1 MANLTRNFVAG
12 KMNKTFDERV
22 VPAGEYIDAL
32 NVRMGSTENSEVG
45 AIENT
50 LGNLPLTTLMYEG
63 QELSSD
69 ARCIGAYQDGA
80 NETIY
85 WFVHD
90 PSFPLGNTGKIDMI
104 VSVNVLTST
113 LTYHVISMDDGDGV
127 NTTLNFNPTYVITG
141 VDLVDRLLFFT
152 DDYNPPRFINVKRG
166 YANPNAFYFDYAG
179 NPTILAEALQVVKKP
194 PLTSPTVIPY
204 IATGDEQFMVDR
216 FISFA
221 YRYRYADNEYS
232 ATSQWSDITFLPNP
246 FEFSLDS
253 VLNEGMTNAFNAA
266 TITYDAGGPLVV
278 GIDLLFKEAN
288 SNVIKVIEKLNKAE
302 LGLLDNF
309 LYTYNFVNSKIFT
322 ILPQSEILRLYDNVP
337 RFAKAQTVMGNR
349 LMYGNYVEGYNLI
362 DSDGNPIRFTY
373 HTDLITEEIG
383 LNALDTYTT
392 DGNYDFR
399 GLPNTIGDSITVVEL
414 NGVDLVE
421 GSILNVNLTI
431 KHSAFDGDTPF
442 PSDTTQ
448 NTDLSFSFYL
458 AVSYASVYDMVTSA
472 EFLDAVGTAA
482 NIQPIYPGTSPCVNG
497 TTWTDIFNCAI
508 PYNLNSLFK
517 YASGITGYLNQPIA
531 IYCAPGDDFFQ
542 IQLPAMLFIDAYPAT
557 TKEVV
562 EYYEVISSEAFFQTI
577 ANSRS
582 LHSNRGYEVGIV
594 YMDEFNRS
602 TTALVSPTNTVS
614 VPCAYSPNKNSIR
627 VTIPIT
633 QRPPAWA
640 TQYKFVIK
648 ADEENYET
656 IYSNIYFQDPLTNA
670 TYFLIEGENPR
681 KVAVGDRLI
690 VKADSNGPR
699 RGCAYATVLEK
710 EAKQEDFITLPN
722 TVIPAG
728 TYLKINANEFSATE
742 DSQSLIA
749 PGKKTQCDIS
759 PPLVPTFLLY
769 PMNIEDPSTPGTYID
784 YNIPQGSRIAMRIKQ
799 SRLGRGN
806 GTNACERRI
815 YTLNKDFISSAN
827 YLNIKDWWDGDNVA
841 SILNTGIQ
849 DVGDAT
855 NNCPIGNTYYPTLG
869 TFSTFPTSVP
879 IPTPSAQCVNY
890 YQFLRDTSNNALYL
904 CVTGTD
910 SCQGYGNSDKLK
922 SCVEVQFTVVRAEN
936 TIVFETEP
944 TDTLPDVFFENNL
957 SFPIY
962 NGNHYGNIQDQDI
975 LGGTPA
981 IIDTGFFNCFTFG
994 NGVESYKI
1002 RDSIVGRSFN
1012 LGERV
1017 TSVSAQDYKEAD
1029 RFADITYSG
1038 VYNDESNV
1046 NKLNEFNLGLLNF
1059 KPLEDSFGPI
1069 QILDARQTD
1078 VLTLQEDKIS
1088 YVLAGKNLLSDA
1100 AGGGAIASIPEVLGT
1115 QIARTEKYGI
1125 SYNPESYVQWG
1136 QDRFFTDAKRGAV
1149 IQLRGDE
1156 TGAQQLRV
1164 ASEPGMRTWFRD
1176 LFNES
1181 FNTQKLGGFDPYSN
1195 EYVLS
1200 SNEQPIPSI
1209 EECLNCGIIRTFT
1222 VEAPKGEKLPPYCVD
1237 LGFAVGQVV
1246 ITYNI
1251 ISIAPT
1257 KKIKIDYD
1265 YNGVAGTTG
1274 LVSTSGTITFNKD
1287 TNAVNFVDIEILTTG
1302 QVVFEVIVNCPE
1314 PTELTLIEVV
1324 LTNDFEAGQTIHA
1337 EYNYTFSPYV
1347 SPVQSN
1353 FVTFVSG
1360 PTNPLVSR
1368 WNEVSGAQ
1376 GTAGI
1381 PIDFSTMTIATNKMS
1396 GDTFDFDPLTDSFK
1410 YLRTSTYYPNSPG
1423 DINMLLSLA
1432 SAATPLMGGGSYNYA
1447 QFNVGSSDP
1456 YLYLIWDFRNSTP
1469 AELCYS
1475 DEKIDDV
1482 CCNCD
1487 PCGSPCSTWR
1497 IYAGT
1502 DLTFGYYDCEA
1513 NSYITSGMLAG
1524 DEQTFCARSWF
1535 TPTIVEGE
1543 GSLELL
1549 QECGCGF
1556 AEAKA
1561 KVPSEN
1567 QN

>member
-63 QELSSD
+63 VQLSD
-69 ARCIGAYQDGA
+69 QTRCIGAYQDGA

-90 PSFPLGNTGKIDMI
+90 PSFPLGPTGKIDMV

-113 LTYHVISMDDGDGV
+113 LTYHLISMFDGLTDK
-127 NTTLNFNPTYVITG
+127 TTLNFNPTYTITG

-152 DDYNPPRFINVKRG
+152 DDYNPPRFINVKRS
-166 YANPNAFYFDYAG
+166 YANPNGSYVDYAG
-179 NPTILAEALQVVKKP
+179 DPYLFAEALQVVKKP
-194 PLTSPTVIPY
+194 PYSSPTVIPY
-204 IATGDEQFMVDR
+204 LASGDEQFMVDR

-232 ATSQWSDITFLPNP
+232 ATSQWSDIAFVPKP
-246 FEFSLDS
+246 FDLSLDS
-253 VLNEGMTNAFNAA
+253 FLNDGMTNAFNAVNIEYN
-266 TITYDAGGPLVV
+266 TGGPLVV

-302 LGLLDNF
+302 LGLLDGTIQ
-309 LYTYNFVNSKIFT
+309 TYQFSNSKIFT

-337 RFAKAQTVMGNR
+337 RFAKAQTIMGNR

-362 DSDGNPIRFTY
+362 DYKGNPTRFTY
-373 HTDLITEEIG
+373 QTDLITEEIG
-383 LNALDTYTT
+383 V
-392 DGNYDFR
+392 NYPKTEVSSSDYSFR
-399 GLPNTIGDSITVVEL
+399 GLDQTVSLGLLNVYLGDI
-414 NGVDLVE
+414 NLVE
-421 GSILNVNLTI
+421 GSLLSINITIL
-431 KHSAFDGDTPF
+431 HDSFQGDTPF
-442 PSDTTQ
+442 PSQTTQ
-448 NTDLSFSFYL
+448 NLELSFSFYL
-458 AVSYASVYDMVTSA
+458 STSYASVYDMVTSA
-472 EFLDAVGTAA
+472 EFVNAVGTAA
-482 NIQPIYPGTSPCVNG
+482 TIKPIYTPVPGPTSCDG
-497 TTWTDIFNCAI
+497 ITWTDIFNCAI
-508 PYNLNSLFK
+508 PTNLNALFK
-517 YASGITGYLNQPIA
+517 YASGITGWLNQPIG
-531 IYCAPGDDFFQ
+531 IYCNPGNTFFS
-542 IQLPAMLFIDAYPAT
+542 IQLPAMLFIDAYPGT
-557 TKEVV
+557 SQEVV
-562 EYYEVISSEAFFQTI
+562 EYYRIIESQALFQVIS
-577 ANSRS
+577 NSRS

-594 YMDEFNRS
+594 YMDEYNRA
-602 TTALVSPTNTVS
+602 TTALVSPNNTVA
-614 VPCAYSPNKNSIR
+614 VPCGYSPNKNSIQ
-627 VTIPIT
+627 VTIPPS
-633 QRPPAWA
+633 QVAPAWA
-640 TQYKFVIK
+640 SRYKFVIK
-648 ADEENYET
+648 ADEENYDT
-656 IYSNIYFQDPLTNA
+656 IFSYIYFQDPETNSS
-670 TYFLIEGENPR
+670 YFLIEGENPR
-681 KVAVGDRLI
+681 KVNTGDRLI
-690 VKADSNGPR
+690 VKSDANGPKEN
-699 RGCAYATVLEK
+699 CAYATILEK
-710 EAKQEDFITLPN
+710 EAKQENFLTGVGYVPS
-722 TVIPAG
+722 G
-728 TYLKINANEFSATE
+728 TYLKINANNFSVQTSV
-742 DSQSLIA
+742 DSTIA
-749 PGKKTQCDIS
+749 FGPIKNCKNRIS
-759 PPLVPTFLLY
+759 SSEYPVVYY
-769 PMNIEDPSTPGTYID
+769 PMNKFDGTSWVD
-784 YNIPQGSRIAMRIKQ
+784 YDVPAGSRIKMTIKQ
-799 SRLGRGN
+799 TREGLGG
-806 GTNACERRI
+806 GGGSCEERR
-815 YTLNKDFISSAN
+815 YTLEKDFTSTTNYAN
-827 YLNIKDWWDGDNVA
+827 MKDWFDGDNIYL
-841 SILNTGIQ
+841 SLNDGDPI
-849 DVGDAT
+849 VGPGG
-855 NNCPIGNTYYPTLG
+855 CPIYNIYLSTLATTPFTPT
-869 TFSTFPTSVP
+869 TDPCT
-879 IPTPSAQCVNY
+879 NY
-890 YQFLRDTSNNALYL
+890 YQFVRDTATNSLTF
-904 CVTGTD
+904 CVTGAP
-910 SCQGYGNSDKLK
+910 SCTGGRERKRQ
-922 SCVEVQFTVVRAEN
+922 SCVEVNFTVIRA
-936 TIVFETEP
+936 TTVIVFETEP

-957 SFPIY
+957 SFSIDPF
-962 NGNHYGNIQDQDI
+962 GNHSGNIQDQDI
-975 LGGTPA
+975 AGNLPA
-981 IIDTGFFNCFTFG
+981 IIDTGFFNCFSFG

-1002 RDSIVGRSFN
+1002 KDSIVGRTFN

-1017 TSVSAQDYKEAD
+1017 TTVAAQDYKEAD

-1088 YVLAGKNLLSDA
+1088 YVLAGKNLLSDSS
-1100 AGGGAIASIPEVLGT
+1100 GGGTLTSIPEVLGT

-1156 TGAQQLRV
+1156 TGQQQLKV

-1222 VEAPKGEKLPPYCVD
+1222 VEAPKGEKLPVYCVD
-1237 LGFAVGQVV
+1237 LGFAVGEVV

-1251 ISIAPT
+1251 ISIAPG
-1257 KKIKIDYD
+1257 KNIRVGWEW
-1265 YNGVAGTTG
+1265 NGDDANTG
-1274 LVSTSGTITFNKD
+1274 FVNTSGTISFNKY
-1287 TNAVNFVDIEILTTG
+1287 TNAVNSVDIAISTTG
-1302 QVVFEVIVNCPE
+1302 QAVFEVIVACPV

-1337 EYNYTFSPYV
+1337 EYNYTFAPYV

-1353 FVTFVSG
+1353 LVTFVSG
-1360 PTNPLVSR
+1360 TANPLVSR
-1368 WNEVSGAQ
+1368 WNESAGAQ

-1396 GDTFDFDPLTDSFK
+1396 GDTFDFDPAADSFK
-1410 YLRTSTYYPNSPG
+1410 YLRTNAYYANIPG
-1423 DINMLLSLA
+1423 DILSLLSA
-1432 SAATPLMGGGSYNYA
+1432 SSTATPLMGGGTYNYS
-1447 QFNVGSSDP
+1447 QFDASSGGQ

-1469 AELCYS
+1469 VDLCYGP
-1475 DEKIDDV
+1475 EKIDQV

-1502 DLTFGYYDCEA
+1502 DLTFGYYACEG
-1513 NSYITSGMLAG
+1513 NYYLTSDMLAG

-1535 TPTIVEGE
+1535 TPTIVVGE

-1556 AEAKA
+1556 AEAIVEA
-1561 KVPSEN
+1561 PSEKPKLK
-1567 QN
+1567 

>member
-45 AIENT
+45 ALENT
-50 LGNLPLTTLMYEG
+50 KGNLPLTTLSYDGED
-63 QELSSD
+63 LSGD
-69 ARCIGAYQDGA
+69 ARCIGAFQDGA

-90 PSFPLGNTGKIDMI
+90 PDFGEGSTGKIDMI

-113 LTYHVISMDDGDGV
+113 LTYHVISMDDGGGV
-127 NTTLNFNPTYVITG
+127 NTTLNFNPTYTITG
-141 VDLVDRLLFFT
+141 VDLVDNLLFFT
-152 DDYNPPRFINVKRG
+152 DDYNPPRFINVKRA
-166 YANPNAFYFDYAG
+166 YPNPNGSYIDYNG
-179 NPTILAEALQVVKKP
+179 SPDVLREALHVIKKP
-194 PLTSPTVIPY
+194 PVESPTVLPY
-204 IATGDEQFMVDR
+204 VATGDEQFMVDR

-232 ATSQWSDITFLPNP
+232 ATSQWSDIAFLPNP
-246 FEFSLDS
+246 FEYSLDS
-253 VLNEGMTNAFNAA
+253 ALNDGMTNAFNAA
-266 TITYDAGGPLVV
+266 TITYNTGGPLVV

-288 SNVIKVIEKLNKAE
+288 NNVIKIIEKLNKVE
-302 LGLLDNF
+302 LGLPDDTNLP
-309 LYTYNFVNSKIFT
+309 YNFVNSKIFT

-362 DSDGNPIRFTY
+362 DSDGNPIRLTY
-373 HTDLITEEIG
+373 STDLITEEIG
-383 LNALDTYTT
+383 TNLVET
-392 DGNYDFR
+392 DSFGGSYDFR
-399 GLPNTIGDSITVVEL
+399 DIPNFINNSITIVEL
-414 NGVDLVE
+414 ADVDLVE
-421 GSILNVNLTI
+421 GSLLTVNLTI
-431 KHSAFDGDTPF
+431 NHAAFDGDTPF
-442 PSDTTQ
+442 PSETTQ

-458 AVSYASVYDMVTSA
+458 AVSYASVYDMVTST
-472 EFLDAVGTAA
+472 EFVLAVGTAA
-482 NIQPIYPGTSPCVNG
+482 NIQPIYPGNLPCTDG

-508 PYNLNSLFK
+508 PTNHNALFK
-517 YASGITGYLNQPIA
+517 YASGITGWLNQPIA
-531 IYCAPGDDFFQ
+531 IYCAPGDTFFQ

-562 EYYEVISSEAFFQTI
+562 EYYEVVSSEAFFQTI

-614 VPCAYSPNKNSIR
+614 VPCAYSPNKNSIQ
-627 VTIPIT
+627 VTIPAM
-633 QRPPAWA
+633 QYPPAWA
-640 TQYKFVIK
+640 TRYKFVIK
-648 ADEENYET
+648 ADEENYDT
-656 IYSNIYFQDPLTNA
+656 IFSNIYFQDPLTNS

-681 KVAVGDRLI
+681 KVAAGDRLI
-690 VKADSNGPR
+690 VKADSNGPTQ
-699 RGCAYATVLEK
+699 GCVYATVLEK
-710 EAKQEDFITLPN
+710 EAQQEDFITLSN
-722 TVIPAG
+722 VTIPAG
-728 TYLKINANEFSATE
+728 TYLKINANNFSTASDTN
-742 DSQSLIA
+742 SLIA
-749 PGKKTQCDIS
+749 PSKKEQCEFS
-759 PPLVPTFLLY
+759 TFNPSFVLY
-769 PMNIEDPSTPGTYID
+769 PMNIEDPTTPGTYID
-784 YNIPQGSRIAMRIKQ
+784 YNIPAGSRISMRIKQ
-799 SRLGRGN
+799 SRKGRGN
-806 GTNACERRI
+806 GTNSCERRI
-815 YTLNKDFISSAN
+815 YTLNKDFIASNN
-827 YLNIKDWWDGDNVA
+827 YTNMKEWWDNDNIA

-849 DVGDAT
+849 DVGNAA
-855 NNCPIGNTYYPTLG
+855 NNCPIGNTYYAPLLTYVG
-869 TFSTFPTSVP
+869 TPPVSTPDFD
-879 IPTPSAQCVNY
+879 CVNY
-890 YQFLRDTSNNALYL
+890 YQFVRNASNNLLSLY
-904 CVTGTD
+904 VSGTRACGGIGD
-910 SCQGYGNSDKLK
+910 GDKLK
-922 SCVEVQFTVVRAEN
+922 SCVQVQFTVVRADT

-957 SFPIY
+957 SFPIED
-962 NGNHYGNIQDQDI
+962 GNHLGNVQDQDI
-975 LGGTPA
+975 ANGIPA

-1002 RDSIVGRSFN
+1002 RDSIIGRTFN

-1017 TSVSAQDYKEAD
+1017 TTVAAQDYKEAD
-1029 RFADITYSG
+1029 RFSDITYSG

-1156 TGAQQLRV
+1156 TGQSQLRV
-1164 ASEPGMRTWFRD
+1164 VSEFGMRTWFRD

-1195 EYVLS
+1195 EYVLA

-1222 VEAPKGEKLPPYCVD
+1222 VEAIRGIKIPTYCVD

-1246 ITYNI
+1246 IRYNI
-1251 ISIAPT
+1251 INIAPGAE
-1257 KKIKIDYD
+1257 ILVGWEW
-1265 YNGVAGTTG
+1265 NGNSDNTGYVNTTG
-1274 LVSTSGTITFNKD
+1274 DITFNKD
-1287 TNAVNFVDIEILTTG
+1287 TNAVNSVQIEIITTG
-1302 QVVFEVIVNCPE
+1302 QVEFEVIVECPE
-1314 PTELTLIEVV
+1314 STYLTLVEVV
-1324 LTNDFEAGQTIHA
+1324 LTNNFEAGQTIHTQ
-1337 EYNYTFSPYV
+1337 YNYTNSPYV

-1353 FVTFVSG
+1353 LVTFVSG
-1360 PTNPLVSR
+1360 TANPLVSR
-1368 WNEVSGAQ
+1368 FNSVGGAQ

-1381 PIDFSTMTIATNKMS
+1381 PIDGSTMTIATSKMS
-1396 GDTFDFDPLTDSFK
+1396 GDTFDFDPATDSFK
-1410 YLRTSTYYPNSPG
+1410 YLRTNSAFANDPV
-1423 DINMLLSLA
+1423 DIALLLSLA
-1432 SAATPLMGGGSYNYA
+1432 STAAPLMGGGAYNYA
-1447 QFNVGSSDP
+1447 QFNVGSSDDF
-1456 YLYLIWDFRNSTP
+1456 LYLIWDFRTSTP
-1469 AELCYS
+1469 VELCYS
-1475 DEKIDDV
+1475 DGKIEEV
-1482 CCNCD
+1482 CCGCTT
-1487 PCGSPCSTWR
+1487 CESPCSTWR

-1502 DLTFGYYDCEA
+1502 DLTFGYYTCEG
-1513 NSYITSGMLAG
+1513 NSYITSDMLAG
-1524 DEQTFCARSWF
+1524 DEQTFCAQSWF
-1535 TPTIVEGE
+1535 TPTITEGE

-1549 QECGCGF
+1549 VECGCDFGR
-1556 AEAKA
+1556 EAIKNP
-1561 KVPSEN
+1561 KEK
-1567 QN
+1567 

>member
-1 MANLTRNFVAG
+1 MANFTRNFVAG
-12 KMNKTFDERV
+12 KMNKTYDERV

-32 NVRMGSTENSEVG
+32 NIRMGSTENSELG
-45 AIENT
+45 ALENT
-50 LGNLPLTTLMYEG
+50 KGNLPLTTLMYEG
-63 QELSSD
+63 QVLSND
-69 ARCIGAYQDGA
+69 ARCIGAFQDGA
-80 NETIY
+80 NETVY
-85 WFVHD
+85 WMVHD
-90 PSFPLGNTGKIDMI
+90 PDFPLGATGKLDLI

-113 LTYHVISMDDGDGV
+113 LTYHVISIDDGDGV

-141 VDLVDRLLFFT
+141 VDLVDNLLFFT

-166 YANPNAFYFDYAG
+166 YANPSAFYFDYAG
-179 NPTILAEALQVVKKP
+179 NPTILAEALHVIKKP
-194 PLTSPTVIPY
+194 PLTAPTVIPY
-204 IATGDEQFMVDR
+204 VATGDEQFMVDR
-216 FISFA
+216 FICFA

-232 ATSQWSDITFLPNP
+232 ATSQWSDIAFLPNQ

-288 SNVIKVIEKLNKAE
+288 SSVIKVIEKLNKAE
-302 LGLLDNF
+302 LGLLDNY

-362 DSDGNPIRFTY
+362 DSDGNPISFTY
-373 HTDLITEEIG
+373 HTDLVTEEIG
-383 LNALDTYTT
+383 TNVLDTYTT

-448 NTDLSFSFYL
+448 NTPLSFSFYL
-458 AVSYASVYDMVTSA
+458 SVSYASVYDMVTSA
-472 EFLDAVGTAA
+472 EFIDAVGTAA
-482 NIQPIYPGTSPCVNG
+482 NIQPIYPGNLPCTDG

-508 PYNLNSLFK
+508 PNNLNSLFK

-557 TKEVV
+557 TKQVV
-562 EYYEVISSEAFFQTI
+562 EYYDVISHEAFFQTI

-602 TTALVSPTNTVS
+602 TTALVSPNNTVS
-614 VPCAYSPNKNSIR
+614 VPCANSPLKNSIQ
-627 VTIPIT
+627 VTIPAM
-633 QRPPAWA
+633 QYPPAWA
-640 TQYKFVIK
+640 TRYKFVIK
-648 ADEENYET
+648 ADEENYDT
-656 IYSNIYFQDPLTNA
+656 IFSNIYFQDPLTNS

-681 KVAVGDRLI
+681 KVAAGDRLI
-690 VKADSNGPR
+690 VKADSNGPTQ
-699 RGCAYATVLEK
+699 GCVYATVLEK
-710 EAKQEDFITLPN
+710 EAQQEGFITLSN
-722 TVIPAG
+722 VNVPAG
-728 TYLKINANEFSATE
+728 TYLKINANNFSAIS
-742 DSQSLIA
+742 DSDSLIS
-749 PGKKTQCDIS
+749 PGKKEQCAFS
-759 PPLVPTFLLY
+759 TFAPSFVLY

-784 YNIPQGSRIAMRIKQ
+784 YNIPAGSRISMKIKQ

-806 GTNACERRI
+806 GTGSCEKRI
-815 YTLNKDFISSAN
+815 YTLNKNFIASAN
-827 YLNIKDWWDGDNVA
+827 YANMKDWWDGDNVA

-849 DVGDAT
+849 DVGNAT
-855 NNCPIGNTYYPTLG
+855 NNCPIGNTYFAPLLVSSAVIPPV
-869 TFSTFPTSVP
+869 STPDFD
-879 IPTPSAQCVNY
+879 CVNY
-890 YQFLRDTSNNALYL
+890 YQFVRNPSSNLL
-904 CVTGTD
+904 SLFVSGTRPCGGIGD
-910 SCQGYGNSDKLK
+910 GDKLK
-922 SCVEVQFTVVRAEN
+922 SCVNVQFTVVRADT
-936 TIVFETEP
+936 TIIFETEP

-957 SFPIY
+957 SFPIED
-962 NGNHYGNIQDQDI
+962 GNHLGNVQNQDI
-975 LGGTPA
+975 ANGTPA

-1002 RDSIVGRSFN
+1002 RDSIIGRTFN
-1012 LGERV
+1012 FGERV
-1017 TSVSAQDYKEAD
+1017 TTVAAQDYKEAD

-1156 TGAQQLRV
+1156 TGQQQLRV

-1195 EYVLS
+1195 EYVLN

-1222 VEAPKGEKLPPYCVD
+1222 LEGTRGEKLPAYCVD
-1237 LGFAVGQVV
+1237 LGFAVGEVV

-1257 KKIKIDYD
+1257 KNIKIDYN
-1265 YNGVAGTTG
+1265 YNGDVGTTG
-1274 LVSTSGTITFNKD
+1274 LVNTSGTITFNKD
-1287 TNAVNFVDIEILTTG
+1287 TNAVNFVDIEVLTTG
-1302 QVVFEVIVNCPE
+1302 QVVFEVIVACPV

-1337 EYNYTFSPYV
+1337 EYNYINSPYV

-1353 FVTFVSG
+1353 LVTFVSG
-1360 PTNPLVSR
+1360 TANPLVSR
-1368 WNEVSGAQ
+1368 WNEVAGAQ

-1381 PIDFSTMTIATNKMS
+1381 PVDGSTMTIATNKMS
-1396 GDTFDFDPLTDSFK
+1396 GDTFNFDPASDSFK
-1410 YLRTSTYYPNSPG
+1410 YLRTNAALSNTPV
-1423 DINMLLSLA
+1423 DIAILLSLA
-1432 SAATPLMGGGSYNYA
+1432 STATPLLGGGAYNYA
-1447 QFNVGSSDP
+1447 QFNVGSSADF
-1456 YLYLIWDFRNSTP
+1456 LYLIWDFRSSTP
-1469 AELCYS
+1469 VDLCYS
-1475 DEKIDDV
+1475 VDSTSEV
-1482 CCNCD
+1482 CCDCNPCQD
-1487 PCGSPCSTWR
+1487 PTYPTCSTSR
-1497 IYAGT
+1497 AYAYTELIIGFYQCGT
-1502 DLTFGYYDCEA
+1502 TTYVETTVTEGETYY
-1513 NSYITSGMLAG
+1513 
-1524 DEQTFCARSWF
+1524 FCWESWF
-1535 TPTIVEGE
+1535 TPRIVSGE
-1543 GSLELL
+1543 GVIEMT
-1549 QECGCGF
+1549 QECGC
-1556 AEAKA
+1556 
-1561 KVPSEN
+1561 SD
-1567 QN
+1567 